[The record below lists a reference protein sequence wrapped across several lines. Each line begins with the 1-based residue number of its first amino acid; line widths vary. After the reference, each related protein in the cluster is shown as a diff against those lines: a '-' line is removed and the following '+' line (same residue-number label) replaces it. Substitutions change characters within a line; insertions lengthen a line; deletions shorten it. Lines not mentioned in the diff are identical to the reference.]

1 MSGHAGWRVGDQN
14 VLIDDER
21 DTTST
26 PLPVLG
32 SKQDRI
38 ACGILEVQ
46 ILRISFISIRRV
58 AKFHGHSIPR
68 SERRFRSDTIL
79 LLCLLVTPE
88 LLCAVNRSDPAKTRS
103 GLRLPYA
110 KNRRTQTV
118 ECASGG
124 QMLTNSS
131 DPDRGFCFADPTF
144 GF

>member
-1 MSGHAGWRVGDQN
+1 

-21 DTTST
+21 DTASC
-26 PLPVLG
+26 PW
-32 SKQDRI
+32 QQADRI
-38 ACGILEVQ
+38 ACGMLEVQ

-58 AKFHGHSIPR
+58 AKFRGHSIPR

-103 GLRLPYA
+103 GLRRHYA

-124 QMLTNSS
+124 QMLSNRPGQRVLLRGS
-131 DPDRGFCFADPTF
+131 DFRLLALVRLSTE
-144 GF
+144 